1 MIMTILITP
10 PRCDLVESA
19 FGHVCTN
26 TGRTYAIHKYK
37 HSLKDGLTQSSSVPK
52 LIESESLISTQ
63 SVKSMKRCRGVNR
76 KHASAEGG
84 IWNLAFKHHRK
95 I

>member
-1 MIMTILITP
+1 MTILITP

-63 SVKSMKRCRGVNR
+63 SVISIHGSEEIDEKMSWC
-76 KHASAEGG
+76 
-84 IWNLAFKHHRK
+84 
-95 I
+95 